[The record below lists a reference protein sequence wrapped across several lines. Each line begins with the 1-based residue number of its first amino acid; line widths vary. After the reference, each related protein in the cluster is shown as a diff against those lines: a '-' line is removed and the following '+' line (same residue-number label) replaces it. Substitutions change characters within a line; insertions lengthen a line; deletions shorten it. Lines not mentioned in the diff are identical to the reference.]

1 MRKSKTTGELV
12 AYEWLT
18 SPDLTGIKTDA
29 SGEML
34 CARLWKSLE
43 RTNVESE
50 RSSQASASPSGG
62 RNAMLTSVAGS
73 MRRRGMGH
81 PAIEAAL
88 LAENAQR
95 CDPPLDEGEVR
106 KIAGSV
112 SGYAPAAPTFRTDA
126 STEAYREIADSTA
139 APLDLAPSFW
149 AARPELERLHD
160 YALAHRVSPWAVLGC
175 VLARV
180 VAATPPSIVL
190 PALIGAEASL
200 NLFLALVG
208 PPGSGKG
215 AAESTGARFV
225 DFGGVTPFDEHRPGS
240 GQGLAHAYGHTEKPK
255 GQPAV
260 LMRHAV
266 AALFSLEEADTLRG
280 LFGQQGSTLMPELRA
295 LAMGERLGHLYVDPE
310 KRVEIVAHSYRA
322 CLIVGV
328 QPERAGV
335 LLDDTAGGT
344 PQRFVWLPTTYPH
357 PDERPM
363 EPQA

>member
-1 MRKSKTTGELV
+1 
-12 AYEWLT
+12 
-18 SPDLTGIKTDA
+18 
-29 SGEML
+29 
-34 CARLWKSLE
+34 
-43 RTNVESE
+43 
-50 RSSQASASPSGG
+50 
-62 RNAMLTSVAGS
+62 
-73 MRRRGMGH
+73 MRR
-81 PAIEAAL
+81 
-88 LAENAQR
+88 
-95 CDPPLDEGEVR
+95 PPQ
-106 KIAGSV
+106 
-112 SGYAPAAPTFRTDA
+112 PFRDGA
-126 STEAYREIADSTA
+126 STEDHLEFADSTA
-139 APLDLAPSFW
+139 APLDLAPNFW
-149 AARPELERLHD
+149 AARPESQPLYA

-180 VAATPPSIVL
+180 VAATPPNVVL

-240 GQGLAHAYGHTEKPK
+240 GQGLAHAYGHTEKAK

-280 LFGQQGSTLMPELRA
+280 LFGQQGSTLMPELAQRWRWA
-295 LAMGERLGHLYVDPE
+295 SVWVTSTLTPRSASRFQ
-310 KRVEIVAHSYRA
+310 RIVTWA

-328 QPERAGV
+328 QPERADV

-357 PDERPM
+357 PDERLS
-363 EPQA
+363 EPPGLCWQLPRIDTLGVYSYPSALPPRKRST